1 MCFCLAITIGLRDT
15 NVIGHAYGLAVITV
29 MFVTTCLMTLV
40 IVIVWKQGIIKAIA
54 CLLLFGSIEL
64 LYISACICKVPEGG
78 WISLVLCFI
87 FNCIMY
93 TWNYGTMKK
102 HQFDVENKVSMN
114 RMLSMGPSLGMVRVP
129 GVGLM
134 YSNLASGF
142 PAMFG
147 HFVTNLPA
155 FHQVLV
161 FVCVK
166 SVQVPHAVKLNG
178 WSSVGSVQRSLACF
192 IALSEGESI
201 EEPTHE
207 WSANDGNSNV
217 EDHAVSLSQNTSDK
231 SCCEK
236 YSLPS
241 SCVLQVMMNGDNH
254 PEKSFYKDE
263 SLQIM
268 KAKEFGVTYILGHSL
283 AKAKNSS
290 SILKKFA
297 IDVVFGFLS
306 KNCREFDAVLDVSHT
321 SLLEVGIKYYV

>member
-1 MCFCLAITIGLRDT
+1 MHMVHSFSTMSVMFEVLTCIFNYFAGC
-15 NVIGHAYGLAVITV
+15 VGLAVITV

-192 IALSEGESI
+192 IALSG
-201 EEPTHE
+201 
-207 WSANDGNSNV
+207 
-217 EDHAVSLSQNTSDK
+217 
-231 SCCEK
+231 
-236 YSLPS
+236 
-241 SCVLQVMMNGDNH
+241 M
-254 PEKSFYKDE
+254 
-263 SLQIM
+263 
-268 KAKEFGVTYILGHSL
+268 VTRTFSRRNI
-283 AKAKNSS
+283 
-290 SILKKFA
+290 ILKT
-297 IDVVFGFLS
+297 
-306 KNCREFDAVLDVSHT
+306 N
-321 SLLEVGIKYYV
+321 